1 MKIML
6 RENMESLGK
15 KGDIITVAQG
25 YGRNYLLPKK
35 MAIEVTPTNWKLIEI
50 EQRALKKG
58 LEKEMSSYQEQV
70 DKLNL
75 VRLSFSRKAGEK
87 DALFGSVTAT
97 DIKEAM
103 DQQGYD
109 IEKKKILLTEP
120 IKRLGNYT
128 ISIKVFHEQRAEI
141 QVEVIKEGEPEEV
154 PAAKAMRAETT
165 GEAAPEEAPEIGKDT
180 DPVETKPKP
189 DDETETP
196 SSMEE

>member
-6 RENMESLGK
+6 RENLESLGK
-15 KGDIITVAQG
+15 KGDIVTVAQG

-35 MAIEVTPTNWKLIEI
+35 MAVEVTSTNWKRIEI

-58 LEKEMSSYQEQV
+58 LEKEMSSYQELV

-87 DALFGSVTAT
+87 DVLFGSVSAA
-97 DIKEAM
+97 DIKEAI
-103 DQQGYD
+103 DQQGFE

-128 ISIKVFHEQRAEI
+128 VSIKVFHEKRAEI
-141 QVEVIKEGEPEEV
+141 QVEVIKEGEPEEA
-154 PAAKAMRAETT
+154 PAEKETVAEIT
-165 GEAAPEEAPEIGKDT
+165 GGAAEPTAEET
-180 DPVETKPKP
+180 
-189 DDETETP
+189 
-196 SSMEE
+196 SQNMEETNPTPENEKEKTSSVEE

>member
-35 MAIEVTPTNWKLIEI
+35 MAVEVTPTNWKLIEI

-58 LEKEMSSYQEQV
+58 LEKEMSSYQEEV

-109 IEKKKILLTEP
+109 IEKKKIQLAEP

-141 QVEVIKEGEPEEV
+141 QVEVIKEGESEEA
-154 PAAKAMRAETT
+154 PAAKAMSPETT
-165 GEAAPEEAPEIGKDT
+165 GEAAPEEAPEIGEDT
-180 DPVETKPKP
+180 DPVETKSKP

-196 SSMEE
+196 SSVEE